1 VNSFHVWIRPL
12 GDTCRVRVA
21 GAQNAQW
28 LLSRL
33 GHGFVFKTA
42 EPMNEEMDSSC
53 CTFRVAYSPQMSR
66 RGLETMLARIPEV
79 VLMPDPA

>member
-1 VNSFHVWIRPL
+1 M
-12 GDTCRVRVA
+12 
-21 GAQNAQW
+21 QNAQW

-42 EPMNEEMDSSC
+42 EPMNEEVDSSC
-53 CTFRVAYSPQMSR
+53 SFRVAYGPRMSR
-66 RGLETMLARIPEV
+66 RGLETLLAGIPEV